1 MPLGV
6 SPATEGRPDR
16 SRRAAR
22 VSIHSAALALA
33 LAATAVIL
41 GGCSTLLAV
50 RGQQERADEN
60 AIISGSVAAD
70 YELHGP
76 LVVGIVARGE
86 SGFYLVDHFV
96 AEKPGPWIFAIA
108 PGTYWLAA
116 FEDVNGDGRY
126 DDEPALRSDPEKPIA
141 LAAGQR
147 VQGIDL
153 RIPLAGR
160 FVRSSFALSDLQA
173 RDPADQQRVSIFA
186 LSAAGKVTT
195 LDDPRFNREIAAKG
209 MWKFY
214 DFLLETRPGIYFLE
228 AYDPKKI
235 PVLFVHGI
243 GGTPQEFRSLID
255 ALDHERFQPWV
266 FYYPSG
272 ARLDGLATLLTQ
284 LFVRLHVQYRFDRAA
299 VVAHSMGGLVTR
311 EFLLQDYEIS
321 GSEVVRTYVTIS
333 SPLGGMVSAGQ
344 GVETSP
350 IVVRSWYGLAPGS
363 PFLDGLFY
371 KDPAAKTQRRRLP
384 AHMAYHMLFGF
395 LGGGLSGSSDGIV
408 ALSSQL
414 RPEAQEEARSERG
427 FDENHTSILR
437 SPAVANRLNEILA
450 AMR

>member
-1 MPLGV
+1 MPARKCSILGNWSHALSFYRV
-6 SPATEGRPDR
+6 QRSLARLNFGVGGHFIGYFDGGKASLDR
-16 SRRAAR
+16 VRFQVAGE
-22 VSIHSAALALA
+22 HQ
-33 LAATAVIL
+33 AVIDV
-41 GGCSTLLAV
+41 TDAQAQALAV
-50 RGQQERADEN
+50 RFDAD
-60 AIISGSVAAD
+60 D
-70 YELHGP
+70 
-76 LVVGIVARGE
+76 
-86 SGFYLVDHFV
+86 
-96 AEKPGPWIFAIA
+96 
-108 PGTYWLAA
+108 
-116 FEDVNGDGRY
+116 
-126 DDEPALRSDPEKPIA
+126 
-141 LAAGQR
+141 
-147 VQGIDL
+147 
-153 RIPLAGR
+153 
-160 FVRSSFALSDLQA
+160 
-173 RDPADQQRVSIFA
+173 
-186 LSAAGKVTT
+186 
-195 LDDPRFNREIAAKG
+195 
-209 MWKFY
+209 
-214 DFLLETRPGIYFLE
+214 
-228 AYDPKKI
+228 
-235 PVLFVHGI
+235 
-243 GGTPQEFRSLID
+243 
-255 ALDHERFQPWV
+255 
-266 FYYPSG
+266 